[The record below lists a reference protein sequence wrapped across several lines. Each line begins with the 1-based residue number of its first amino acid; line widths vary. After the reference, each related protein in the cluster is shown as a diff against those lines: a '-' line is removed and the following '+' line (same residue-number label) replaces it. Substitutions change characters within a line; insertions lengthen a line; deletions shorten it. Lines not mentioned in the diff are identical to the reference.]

1 MVAEPI
7 RQEGF
12 LIFQDSSGAGGM
24 LFVKPREEAEAKV
37 KIMLGSNH
45 PMLIVAATRYV
56 TTRILESRGELLD

>member
-12 LIFQDSSGAGGM
+12 LVFQETSGAGM
-24 LFVKPREEAEAKV
+24 TFVKSHEEAEAKV
-37 KIMLGSNH
+37 KSLLGNNH

-56 TTRILESRGELLD
+56 TTRILELRGEPLD

>member
-12 LIFQDSSGAGGM
+12 LVFQESSGASM
-24 LFVKPREEAEAKV
+24 TFVKSHEEAEAKV
-37 KIMLGSNH
+37 KSLLGSDH

-56 TTRILESRGELLD
+56 TTRILEQRGELLD